1 MLKRLFKQHEFV
13 LALTIIILSVII
25 QTINREFLSIGNIFS
40 MAESAIT
47 LAIYALGVYLVIVSG
62 DIDVS
67 FPAIAVFSMYLTT
80 KILLSQGWTENIFLA
95 FLLAGV
101 IGILLGLFNAIFI
114 STFKLPTLIVTLG
127 TLNLF
132 RGFLL
137 AFIGIKVI
145 NNPPRSMVQFQKSK
159 VLTVI
164 NEHGWRISL
173 PLAILIPIAL
183 IIVTWLI
190 VRYTKIGRGIYA
202 IGGDR
207 ISAERVGFSISQ
219 IQYFLYGFVGL
230 LAGIGGIVHGSLLRR
245 VNPFGIVG
253 NELTVIAAVVLGGTR
268 ITGGRGTITGTIL
281 GVLMITII
289 NQNLILLG
297 ISSYWQQ
304 VVIGLLII
312 ISVGITSYR
321 EKRVKA
327 Q

>member
-47 LAIYALGVYLVIVSG
+47 LVIYALGVYLVIVSG

-145 NNPPRSMVQFQKSK
+145 NNPPLSMVQFQKSK

-312 ISVGITSYR
+312 TSVGITSYR